1 MCVTVVHS
9 FRLNVNYFILL
20 EMKSIEEIQYLSLRL
35 MAERTK
41 YVMFCLSVS
50 QSVCLSVSIEWD
62 VQCIIKYSSTV
73 TSAQLLIPQKF
84 NFKKVN

>member
-9 FRLNVNYFILL
+9 FRPNVNYFILL

-41 YVMFCLSVS
+41 YVMFCL
-50 QSVCLSVSIEWD
+50 SVCLSVSIEWD